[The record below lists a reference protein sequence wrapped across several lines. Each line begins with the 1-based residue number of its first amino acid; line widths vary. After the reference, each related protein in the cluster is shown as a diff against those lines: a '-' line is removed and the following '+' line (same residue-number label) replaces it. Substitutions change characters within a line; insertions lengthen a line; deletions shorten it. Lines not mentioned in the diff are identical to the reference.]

1 MEDILKSG
9 LLGITLLITL
19 IFSAPILNDTDQ
31 DIDKMV
37 AVKRTELQTEKDI
50 HIPL

>member
-9 LLGITLLITL
+9 ILGIVLIVTL
-19 IFSAPILNDTDQ
+19 ILSAPILND
-31 DIDKMV
+31 DKNKEIKV
-37 AVKRTELQTEKDI
+37 VPESSELQTEKDI